1 MYISHAFP
9 RYYERHFFTA
19 NLKGN
24 YADYGKK
31 KRKKSAKIETERKQS
46 LSRRH
51 KIKINAIF

>member
-31 KRKKSAKIETERKQS
+31 RRKSQVKLKLKGNNHFRVG
-46 LSRRH
+46 
-51 KIKINAIF
+51 IK